1 MPLDSSELDLPSK
14 PGVYIF
20 RRSDGRARYI
30 GKASDLRSRI
40 RSYFS
45 KSPDRGMVPKL
56 IEESDKVDFIVT
68 QSPSDALI
76 LEREMIRKEQ
86 PRWNS
91 QLKDSKSYPFIAIT
105 SHELPRIMYTRN
117 PPSGAKVWGPFPD
130 AGAAKL
136 VIKLLRRHFGIR
148 DNRDNLPFGFI
159 ESDDEGEYHS
169 RIRAVEGVLD
179 GNAGLLIESLQSEM
193 DEASEE
199 MNYER
204 AARIRDMIAAVQRTV
219 SEKIVS
225 SRFYQ
230 DCDAVGFSSQGDS
243 GFVVIL
249 NAKDG
254 AVQGQ
259 VEYPLVH
266 RGDVSDSVSLV
277 LSEHY
282 SKLKPPKTLLVPSSL
297 GAAMEEWL
305 IIRRG
310 GKISVRVPLRG
321 ELARL
326 RGMADRNA
334 EIQVIRH
341 AKSSAG
347 SLEED
352 AADEGAQLL
361 GLESL
366 NHLVCFDMS
375 QNQGEGRVG
384 ASVVFRK
391 GRPAKKEYRTY
402 RVKTGASDDLRMM
415 SEVVVRWAKRQD
427 EWPDLVL
434 LDGGETHLSH
444 VTNEL
449 KEMGIGGSFAI
460 AALAKREER
469 LHIGDAQIVLD
480 RHGRVLIHARDEAH
494 RFVNRY
500 HRKARKTSALS
511 DPLEEVDGLGAKKI
525 QAILRHFG
533 GRKGLEHASVREI
546 RQVPGIG
553 KAMAERIHEHLHG
566 W

>member
-1 MPLDSSELDLPSK
+1 
-14 PGVYIF
+14 
-20 RRSDGRARYI
+20 
-30 GKASDLRSRI
+30 
-40 RSYFS
+40 
-45 KSPDRGMVPKL
+45 
-56 IEESDKVDFIVT
+56 
-68 QSPSDALI
+68 
-76 LEREMIRKEQ
+76 MIRKEQ

-91 QLKDSKSYPFIAIT
+91 HLKDSKSYPFIAIT
-105 SHELPRIMYTRN
+105 SHDLPRIMYTRS
-117 PPSGAKVWGPFPD
+117 PPTGAKIWGPFPD

-136 VIKLLRRHFGIR
+136 VIKLLRRHLGIR

-159 ESDDEGEYHS
+159 ESDDEEEYHS
-169 RIRAVEGVLD
+169 RIRVAESVLD
-179 GNAGLLIESLQSEM
+179 GNAGLLIENLQNEM
-193 DEASEE
+193 DEASGK
-199 MNYER
+199 MDYEQ
-204 AARIRDMIAAVQRTV
+204 AARIRDTIGAVQRTV

-225 SRFYQ
+225 SILYQ

-249 NAKDG
+249 HAKEG
-254 AVQGQ
+254 TVQDQ

-282 SKLKPPKTLLVPSSL
+282 SKRKPPKTLLVPSSL
-297 GAAMEEWL
+297 GTAMEEWL
-305 IIRRG
+305 GIRRG

-341 AKSSAG
+341 AKSSTG
-347 SLEED
+347 SLEQD
-352 AADEGAQLL
+352 AADEGALLL
-361 GLESL
+361 GLGSL
-366 NHLVCFDMS
+366 SHLVCFDMS

-415 SEVVVRWAKRQD
+415 SEVVGRWAKRQD

-434 LDGGETHLSH
+434 LDGGEAHLSH

-449 KEMGIGGSFAI
+449 KEMGIDGGFAI

-469 LHIGDAQIVLD
+469 LHIGEDQIVLD
-480 RHGRVLIHARDEAH
+480 RQGRVLIHARDEAH

-500 HRKARKTSALS
+500 HRKTRKTSALS

-533 GRKGLEHASVREI
+533 GRKGLEHASIREI

-553 KAMAERIHEHLHG
+553 KAMAERIHDHLHG